1 MSTPFSDTSST
12 ERPTVNTS
20 IGGLLAD
27 VTRDIST
34 LMRQEVALA
43 KAEIKEEAVKSGK
56 AAGMLGGA
64 GYAAHITVLFLSFA
78 LWWGLASAI
87 DHIGWAAF
95 IVAVL
100 WGIAAAVL
108 AVVGKGK
115 LKQVHAPDRTI
126 ATVKEIPDALK
137 PSTS

>member
-1 MSTPFSDTSST
+1 
-12 ERPTVNTS
+12 
-20 IGGLLAD
+20 LLAD